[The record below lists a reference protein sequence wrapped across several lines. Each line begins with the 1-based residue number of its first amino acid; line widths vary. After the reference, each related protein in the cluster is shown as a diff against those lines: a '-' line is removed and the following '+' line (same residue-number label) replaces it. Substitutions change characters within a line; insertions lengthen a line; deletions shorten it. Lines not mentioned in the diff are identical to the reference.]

1 MKLPQRSFPRV
12 RASASITPP
21 SQPFQLPPKVDLA
34 VVQPVMWPELD
45 GKLRRD
51 GISIPAPDLRSEKL
65 AWVSMSTR
73 QCWTRSGL
81 FVLRTGPLSR
91 DLPIECQRS
100 FGRSPWFVAITITAI
115 HQGESQVDLASHLCQ
130 QPDSWMKYSRGYGDT
145 LSPRGKGV
153 VDVPKRDHLTS
164 I

>member
-1 MKLPQRSFPRV
+1 MLVEEMKLPQRSFPRV

-81 FVLRTGPLSR
+81 FVLRTGPVSR

-100 FGRSPWFVAITITAI
+100 FGRSPWFCGDNHNSDPSGKISGGSGVASIPATRQLDEALARIWGYTESK
-115 HQGESQVDLASHLCQ
+115 GE
-130 QPDSWMKYSRGYGDT
+130 RG
-145 LSPRGKGV
+145 R
-153 VDVPKRDHLTS
+153 
-164 I
+164 